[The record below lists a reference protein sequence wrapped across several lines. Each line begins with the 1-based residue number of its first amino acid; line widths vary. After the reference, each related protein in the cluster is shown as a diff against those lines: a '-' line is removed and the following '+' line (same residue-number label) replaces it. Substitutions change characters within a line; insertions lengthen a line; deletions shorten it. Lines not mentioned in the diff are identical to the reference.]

1 MDDFEKELKVG
12 FLEEASQLLS
22 DCEKSFLELE
32 QSPGNMD
39 IINQL
44 FRLAHNIKGSS
55 KAVGFND
62 LGEFTHKLESLLL
75 KVKNGELKVDLP
87 VMNIFLKSNDHL
99 NLMITT
105 YKDDLDAKID
115 STELITKILDYLEG
129 RIVQSDSTQAQQST
143 SETVSTQEQAQVEV
157 KVSSAEIPSADQ
169 FVEDSPNTVS
179 VSEAAPTQ
187 AVAVADA
194 NVVAVNFNKSE
205 TQQKETAN
213 KLFDQFAD
221 TVSKSVNPIA
231 QTKPVEKTTEKS
243 PEKAQSAAPK
253 DESIRVSLERVEKLI
268 NYVGEMVIL
277 ETVLKAQSIGTTSL
291 LMKKTIDQLGK
302 VTKEIQDLSMSLR
315 MMPLKQTFQKMQRI
329 VRDTSSALNKK
340 VNFIMSGEE
349 TELDKT
355 VLEHLSDPLVHLI
368 RNAVDHGIEAAELR
382 KERGKSEA
390 GEIRLRAYHEG
401 GNIVIE
407 AKDDGGGV
415 DAARIRK
422 KAIEKGVIKENSNL
436 TEKELQMLI
445 FHPGF
450 SIKSEV
456 TDISGRGVGLDVVKT
471 NIERLQGHVDLESV
485 VGVGTTFKIYL
496 PLTLAIIDA
505 MVVKLAHERYV
516 IPLAHIH
523 ELMRYTKDIVHTITG
538 VGEVLVVR
546 GEKLPLFRLSTLLN
560 KKSDNSKIDD
570 SIVIIVRANKSPF
583 AVLVDDVIGQHQVVI
598 KKLGNELHSYS
609 GYAGSAILGDGKP
622 ALIVE
627 LPELVNKVRSK
638 NSSTSQS
645 FGKVGTA

>member
-12 FLEEASQLLS
+12 FLEEASQLLT

-32 QSPGNMD
+32 QNPGNMD

-87 VMNIFLKSNDHL
+87 IMNIFLKSNDHL
-99 NLMITT
+99 NLMISS

-115 STELITKILDYLEG
+115 STELIGNILEYLEG
-129 RIVQSDSTQAQQST
+129 KITQSSDPTAEAPVVQPTPSPADMVA
-143 SETVSTQEQAQVEV
+143 VEAKTTEV
-157 KVSSAEIPSADQ
+157 PSADQ
-169 FVEDSPNTVS
+169 FEEEPVKIGENTPENVA
-179 VSEAAPTQ
+179 EAISAP
-187 AVAVADA
+187 VAES
-194 NVVAVNFNKSE
+194 NVVPINLNKSE
-205 TQQKETAN
+205 AQQKESVN
-213 KLFDQFAD
+213 KLFDDFAKD
-221 TVSKSVNPIA
+221 TVAKSVAPVEVA
-231 QTKPVEKTTEKS
+231 KPKTDKPAEKTT
-243 PEKAQSAAPK
+243 SAAPK

-368 RNAVDHGIEAAELR
+368 RNAVDHGIESAESR
-382 KERGKSEA
+382 KERGKSET

-436 TEKELQMLI
+436 SDKELQMLI

-505 MVVKLAHERYV
+505 MVVKLAQDRFV

-560 KKSDNSKIDD
+560 KKVENTKIDD

-598 KKLGNELHSYS
+598 KKLGGELHSYS

-627 LPELVNKVRSK
+627 LPELVNKLRGK
-638 NSSTSQS
+638 SSVQS
-645 FGKVGTA
+645 LGKVGSA